1 MMERGYSQ
9 FASEIP
15 ANKRVSFFID
25 RLWHHAQMV
34 NSSDIITA
42 ITAATLGHYESRAQD
57 YWEGTRG
64 HDVQQNIDALLA
76 HIEGASPHTILDFG
90 CGPGRDLITLAALGH
105 QPTGLDGAAAFAD
118 MARAN
123 SGCAVWHQDF
133 LTLDLPPNHFDGIFA
148 NASLQHV
155 PKTELPRVLRDLHAT
170 LKPRGVLFA
179 SIPHGDDQEGGNDAR
194 YSCFHSPESWHT
206 QLQKAG
212 FIERLTYY
220 RPVGLPR
227 SEQRWLAGVWRKV
240 E

>member
-1 MMERGYSQ
+1 MSNL
-9 FASEIP
+9 P
-15 ANKRVSFFID
+15 AN
-25 RLWHHAQMV
+25 
-34 NSSDIITA
+34 ITA

-57 YWEGTRG
+57 YWDGTRD

-76 HIEGASPHTILDFG
+76 HVEGASPFAILDFG

-105 QPTGLDGAAAFAD
+105 HTIGLDGAAAFAE
-118 MARAN
+118 MARVN

-133 LTLDLPPNHFDGIFA
+133 LALDLPPNHFDGIFA
-148 NASLQHV
+148 NASLQHI

-194 YSCFHSPESWHT
+194 YSCFHRPESWHA
-206 QLQKAG
+206 QLQNAG
-212 FIERLTYY
+212 FAECLTYY
-220 RPVGLPR
+220 RPSGLPC
-227 SEQRWLAGVWRKV
+227 SEQRWLASVWRKV